1 MHHVLRV
8 RGAHGLLD
16 AALWRGQGARH
27 DELIVFLHGGNFLSD
42 SSAGLE
48 GFFRALRGNRP
59 AAAVLAP
66 RYTLATERPFPAPLE
81 DVCSVLLWAVANK
94 HRLGWSG
101 KSLIV
106 AGIEAGANLAA
117 CAALVNRDRHGP
129 RLAAQILLMPMLDP
143 ALASRSMREAGQLLA
158 AGRCASGYLGYLPN
172 AADRVHPY
180 ATPLNTSRLKD
191 LPPTLIFSA
200 DDDPLRDEAEA
211 YGIKLIGHG
220 VRTSMVRLPA
230 IALEAH
236 DARAACAATGQVI
249 AEIDAFLDALPSP
262 CISRGVS
269 I

>member
-1 MHHVLRV
+1 VHHDIRV

-16 AALWRGQGARH
+16 AALWRGRSAPY

-48 GFFRALRGNRP
+48 GFFRALRGSRP
-59 AAAVLAP
+59 GAAILAP
-66 RYTLATERPFPAPLE
+66 RNTLATARPFPAPLE
-81 DVCSVLLWAVANK
+81 DVCSVLLWAGANQG
-94 HRLGWSG
+94 RLGWSG

-129 RLAAQILLMPMLDP
+129 RLTAQILLMPMLDP
-143 ALASRSMREAGQLLA
+143 ALASRSMREAGQWVA

-172 AADRVHPY
+172 AADRVHLY
-180 ATPLNTSRLKD
+180 ATPLNASRLKD

-230 IALEAH
+230 IALEAQ
-236 DARAACAATGQVI
+236 DARAACAATAEVI
-249 AEIDAFLDALPSP
+249 AEIDAFLDALPSTIQSP
-262 CISRGVS
+262 GMPT
-269 I
+269 